1 MLQVRLPHVHSHS
14 TSRFLKIGLFF
25 GLFLGL
31 LACDCGGD
39 LGGDSDDKDDARDAA
54 LDGGDE
60 AALECA
66 QPCPNGFRCR
76 YGSCVPNLG
85 SCDSNDDCKGDSYC
99 CEAAHCEGE
108 CLPYGVPPSKTHDPE
123 CRRREVL
130 EEILPTSQCEWPPP
144 GAEGSIHDPGSVN
157 VYTTPIVAD
166 LNLDRDP
173 HKLQPSII
181 LTSFEVLPSRSD
193 FGAPADIVWDAAVQ
207 RMGMLRIF
215 DGRTCEEQ
223 LHFGGRDGAQ
233 YDPNDLENIYLIAH
247 GTQLVA
253 IDLDGDVGEPDGRP
267 EIIALKRARVFELN
281 PVGGRTTI
289 LQLVALKIHV
299 DEDGRASASEHWVGR
314 DCATGSPIELATE
327 KANYGPGAWDLD
339 DDGKPEIVLG
349 GMVFDHQGCLLN
361 TPDIEEDLIDPYIG
375 WGPMVTVADVNG
387 DGRPELITGKRI
399 ASWNAATNEWEDAE
413 YFDFDCEALGFPGA
427 EYENCEGHVAIADL
441 GQYSELPGHPIPNDL
456 PEIVVVSAA
465 TWSSTVQ
472 STGTIRAQTLDGRV
486 IFGPRKVFD
495 YRGDHPDYAHPAP
508 HPNGHGGIG
517 GPPTIADFDGDGYAE
532 FAAAAGQF
540 YAVYD
545 PDCEADAEALSAR
558 PAGECIRSERMLN
571 WPLNAD
577 EREGVLWAQLSQDVS
592 SNATGSSVFDFN
604 GDGQAEVVYR
614 DECYVRV
621 YDGGSGEVLFS
632 APASNGTGFEYP
644 VIADV
649 DGDFAT
655 EIIVPRSTFQ
665 SGDACPAQDP
675 LFEGSSYEHR
685 GGFIVYRDP
694 EDRWA
699 NSRPIWN
706 QHAYSVTHVDESG
719 AVVRT
724 RDWVQ
729 NWRAEGLNHFRQNVQ
744 GDLGFLNIADL
755 TVVFY
760 RVNELCTTPLPATL
774 ELEMKVCNRGS
785 NPVTDGVL
793 VHYIERDGEDERVVC
808 ATETTRLL
816 MPGECEEL
824 ACAGDVNR
832 IEDLFVKA
840 DPNEEIADCRPE
852 NNEAISAL
860 VFCGGPG

>member
-1 MLQVRLPHVHSHS
+1 MRLTMS
-14 TSRFLKIGLFF
+14 SRTLSLRFFALFI
-25 GLFLGL
+25 L
-31 LACDCGGD
+31 LISSLIACDCGGGEGD
-39 LGGDSDDKDDARDAA
+39 PKGDAEPSEDAAIDGGGDGEIACDPAC
-54 LDGGDE
+54 LGTY
-60 AALECA
+60 
-66 QPCPNGFRCR
+66 RCR
-76 YGSCVPNLG
+76 YGVCIPDLG

-99 CEAAHCEGE
+99 CAEPSCAGE
-108 CLPYGVPPSKTHDPE
+108 CLPYGVPPDKTHDPE
-123 CRRREVL
+123 CRRAEAL
-130 EEILPTSQCEWPPP
+130 EEIIPTSQCEWPPP
-144 GAEGSIHDPGSVN
+144 GAEGSVHDPASIN
-157 VYTTPIVAD
+157 VYTTPLVVD

-173 HKLQPSII
+173 NRLQPSVV
-181 LTSFEVLPSRSD
+181 LTTFENVSSRAD
-193 FGAPADIVWDAAVQ
+193 FGAPEDAAWDAAVQ

-233 YDPNDLENIYLIAH
+233 YDPNDLENVYLIAH
-247 GTQLVA
+247 GTQLAA

-281 PVGGRTTI
+281 PVDGRTTI
-289 LQLVALKIHV
+289 LQLAAIRIDV
-299 DEDGRASASEHWVGR
+299 DEEGSASASELWVGR
-314 DCATGSPIELATE
+314 DCATDTPIEFATE

-349 GMVFDHQGCLLN
+349 GMVFDHEGCLLN
-361 TPDIEEDLIDPYIG
+361 TPDPVKDITSPYIG

-387 DGRPELITGKRI
+387 DGKPELITGDRI
-399 ASWNAATNEWEDAE
+399 ASWNREINEWEDAE
-413 YFDFDCEALGFPGA
+413 FFDFDCASIGFPGA
-427 EYENCEGHVAIADL
+427 EYQNCEGHVAVADL
-441 GQYSELPGHPIPNDL
+441 GQYSALPGAPIPNDL

-465 TWSSTVQ
+465 AWGSTTQ

-495 YRGDHPDYAHPAP
+495 YRGAHPGYAHPSP
-508 HPNGHGGIG
+508 HESGHAGIG
-517 GPPTIADFDGDGYAE
+517 GPPTIADFDGDGYPE

-545 PDCEADAEALSAR
+545 PDCEADAETLEAR
-558 PAGECIRSERMLN
+558 PGGACDRSQRMLD
-571 WPLNAD
+571 WPSD
-577 EREGVLWAQLSQDVS
+577 DPEMSGVGVLWAQLSQDVS

-621 YDGGSGEVLFS
+621 YDGGTGDVLFS

-649 DGDFAT
+649 DGDFST
-655 EIIVPRSTFQ
+655 EIVVPRSTFQ
-665 SGDACPAQDP
+665 NDEQCPLEDP
-675 LFEGSSYEHR
+675 LFEGSFYER
-685 GGFIVYRDP
+685 KGGFIIYRDP

-706 QHAYSVTHVDESG
+706 QHAYTVTHITEAG
-719 AVVRT
+719 EVVRT

-760 RVNELCTTPLPATL
+760 RIDELCRTQLPATL
-774 ELEMKVCNRGS
+774 SLEMKVCNRGS

-793 VHYIERDGEDERVVC
+793 VHYFERDGDDERVVC

-824 ACAGDVNR
+824 SCDGEVR
-832 IEDLFVKA
+832 SIQDLYVKA
-840 DPNEEIADCRPE
+840 DPNDEIADCRPE
-852 NNEAISAL
+852 NNEAVSAIA
-860 VFCGGPG
+860 FCGGPG